1 MILEPHSRFEWFP
14 IHHPTQHL
22 TNYVAGLSL
31 RRVWHPRTRRRS
43 PTHEASSWVRPSGVW
58 MRLSESRC
66 HLGLSSGARILVFA
80 DCGKCGD
87 LLFIRGTPPTHT
99 HRYTYL
105 SIYLSNL
112 SVLSIYLSIYLC
124 PPFMFLRLLLCLTL
138 THSLSLPSVVLIH
151 SHAFSLT
158 LTHSHFDSFSLTLTH
173 SHILPPIF
181 IH

>member
-99 HRYTYL
+99 HTDTHIFLSICLIYLSYL
-105 SIYLSNL
+105 SIYLSVPSLYVSQTLAL
-112 SVLSIYLSIYLC
+112 SHSHTLSFSA
-124 PPFMFLRLLLCLTL
+124 FSRS
-138 THSLSLPSVVLIH
+138 HSLSRIFTH
-151 SHAFSLT
+151 SHAFSL
-158 LTHSHFDSFSLTLTH
+158 
-173 SHILPPIF
+173 
-181 IH
+181 

>member
-1 MILEPHSRFEWFP
+1 
-14 IHHPTQHL
+14 
-22 TNYVAGLSL
+22 
-31 RRVWHPRTRRRS
+31 
-43 PTHEASSWVRPSGVW
+43 

-112 SVLSIYLSIYLC
+112 SVLSIYLSVPSLYVSQ
-124 PPFMFLRLLLCLTL
+124 TL
-138 THSLSLPSVVLIH
+138 ALSHSHTLSFSAFSRSHSLSRIFTH
-151 SHAFSLT
+151 SHAFSL
-158 LTHSHFDSFSLTLTH
+158 
-173 SHILPPIF
+173 
-181 IH
+181 

>member
-105 SIYLSNL
+105 SICLIYLSY
-112 SVLSIYLSIYLC
+112 LSIYLSVPSLYVSQ
-124 PPFMFLRLLLCLTL
+124 TL
-138 THSLSLPSVVLIH
+138 ALSHSHTLSFSAFSRSHSLSRIFTH
-151 SHAFSLT
+151 SHAFSL
-158 LTHSHFDSFSLTLTH
+158 
-173 SHILPPIF
+173 
-181 IH
+181 